1 MQNIA
6 TAYGSVLVGLEA
18 RLVKITATAT
28 PNSSL
33 SIIGLPE
40 AAMRETR
47 LRMAVVAHPL
57 NVKVVVHDLPEGV
70 STAPLDLA
78 IAAAIMRALGTPVAA
93 GPETIFVGALAPDGA
108 VRSVS
113 GVLCRVDTTRPIVV
127 PAENAWEAGL
137 VPGAEC
143 YTLLHVHQLRGEL
156 ARIQPHQLQDHTR
169 DGAVRTAPQF
179 EDLSESLK
187 VAYQASIGHRRLLL
201 VGRPGAG
208 KTILARVI
216 ASSMEPLSPE
226 EGLEV
231 AKIYSACGLANA
243 LTKQRP
249 FRAPHHTVSETG
261 LIGGG
266 INPRPGEVSLAHR
279 GVLFL
284 DEVLEYTLSRLT
296 SLGSVLRRQDAV
308 LFTRSGAHV
317 KLPAVPAAVIAA
329 SNPCPCGYLG
339 SEIRA
344 CRCSEEMVR
353 KYQKHLAECAEILG
367 LHIINI
373 T

>member
-1 MQNIA
+1 MQNTS

-33 SIIGLPE
+33 CIVGLPE

-47 LRMAVVAHPL
+47 LRVCVVAHPL

-93 GPETIFVGALAPDGA
+93 DPATIFVGALAPDGA

-113 GVLCRVDTTRPIVV
+113 GVLCRIDTTRPIVV
-127 PAENAWEAGL
+127 PSENAWEAGL

-143 YTLLHVHQLRGEL
+143 YTLLNFHQLRGEL
-156 ARIQPHQLQDHTR
+156 ARIQPHQLSDHTR
-169 DGAVRTAPQF
+169 DGAVRASPQF
-179 EDLSESLK
+179 EDLSEPLK
-187 VAYQASIGHRRLLL
+187 IAYQACVGHKRLLL
-201 VGRPGAG
+201 VGRPGVG
-208 KTILARVI
+208 KTILARVL

-226 EGLEV
+226 ESLEV
-231 AKIYSACGLANA
+231 AKVYSVCGLANA

-249 FRAPHHTVSETG
+249 FRAPHHTVSEAG
-261 LIGGG
+261 LVGGG
-266 INPRPGEVSLAHR
+266 VNPRPGEVSLAHR

-296 SLGSVLRRQDAV
+296 SLGGVLRSQEAV
-308 LFTRSGAHV
+308 FARSGAV
-317 KLPAVPAAVIAA
+317 VRLPAVPAAVIAA

-339 SEIRA
+339 SEIRS
-344 CRCSEEMVR
+344 CRCSEETVR
-353 KYQKHLAECAEILG
+353 KYQKRLAECAEILG
-367 LHIINI
+367 LHIVNI